1 MSAHP
6 TRISYPDFE
15 RLAPKAVTALYGL
28 GAASHSGLEDQ
39 LVELLELRASQIN
52 GCAYCVQYH
61 LDLARKAGLPQAKLD
76 MLPVWREAGIYSAR
90 ELAALAWTEHLTDV
104 SRQGAPDAAW
114 SALREV
120 FSEAEAA
127 SVCVAIVAINAWNRV
142 AIALGFA
149 PTAA

>member
-1 MSAHP
+1 MSSHP

-28 GAASHSGLEDQ
+28 GTASHGGLDDQ

-61 LDLARKAGLPQAKLD
+61 LGLARKAGLPQTKID

-114 SALREV
+114 ATLREV

-127 SVCVAIVAINAWNRV
+127 NLCVAIVAINAWNRV

-149 PTAA
+149 PTA

>member
-1 MSAHP
+1 MSTHP

-28 GAASHSGLEDQ
+28 GAAPHGSLDTA
-39 LVELLELRASQIN
+39 LIELLELRASQIN

-61 LDLARKAGLPQAKLD
+61 LGLAHKTGLPQTKID
-76 MLPVWREAGIYSAR
+76 MLLVWREAGIYAPR
-90 ELAALAWTEHLTDV
+90 ELAALAWTEHLTDI
-104 SRQGAPDAAW
+104 RHQGAPDAAW
-114 SALREV
+114 AALREV

-127 SVCVAIVAINAWNRV
+127 NLCVAIVAINAWNRV

-149 PTAA
+149 PTVA